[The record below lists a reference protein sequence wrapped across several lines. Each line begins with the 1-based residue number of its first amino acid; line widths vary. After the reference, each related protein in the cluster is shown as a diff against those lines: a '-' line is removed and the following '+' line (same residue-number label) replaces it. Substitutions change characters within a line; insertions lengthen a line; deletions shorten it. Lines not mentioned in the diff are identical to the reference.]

1 MQKMRRAAAEVRAG
15 DMGKPRSAP
24 GTADMGEK
32 LSGELVTEHIWRCP
46 DGVYRWYYELPMM
59 KNPTV
64 LYTVWAVL
72 GISFGLVFL
81 FVLIVSAI
89 GGSIGGW
96 TGFLKMIGGFLLLA
110 LGFVVISLAAYAI
123 VARAYGG
130 SYVVLFEMDEKLVRH
145 IQVPRQFKQAQAL
158 AWLTVLAGIASG
170 QPTLAGAGLLVSSK
184 NSSTS
189 VFANVE
195 RIVVRPRRDLIK
207 VNQLFERNQVY
218 AAPEDYEFVREHI
231 VSRCTKARVR

>member
-1 MQKMRRAAAEVRAG
+1 MGRNRSVPAAA
-15 DMGKPRSAP
+15 
-24 GTADMGEK
+24 ADTGER
-32 LSGELVTEHIWRCP
+32 LSGVQVTEHIWRCP

-59 KNPTV
+59 KNPTI
-64 LYTVWAVL
+64 LYTVWTVL

-89 GGSIGGW
+89 GGSLGGW

-110 LGFVVISLAAYAI
+110 LGFVVISVAAYAI
-123 VARAYGG
+123 VAGLYGG
-130 SYVVLFEMDEKLVRH
+130 SYVVLFEMDDQLVRH

-170 QPTLAGAGLLVSSK
+170 RPSVSGAGLLASSK
-184 NSSTS
+184 NTSTS

-195 RIVVRPRRDLIK
+195 RVVVRPRRNLIK

-218 AAPEDYEFVREHI
+218 AAPEDFEFVREHI